1 MSNILTEE
9 NIFRFTDKC
18 TLNYVEF
25 EKQDHVTW
33 INSHYVD
40 PDNCKLFMLLLKS
53 SFEKMEL
60 VGCTEYNQL
69 VLQTDWDDFLCENN
83 EWSIVEKYSTS
94 LDSQNRQDTHTPEL
108 KNTLLIKCNIKVA
121 NELVIDG
128 FLRNNKTF

>member
-1 MSNILTEE
+1 MTNVLNKQTNKHKPMQKD

-18 TLNYVEF
+18 TYSFVEF
-25 EKQDHVTW
+25 EKSDLITW

-53 SFEKMEL
+53 SFDDMKL
-60 VGCTEYNQL
+60 VGCTEYRQL
-69 VLQTDWDDFLCENN
+69 VLQTDWDDFLSENK
-83 EWSIVEKYSTS
+83 EWSIVEKYESGGEVPATMLVS
-94 LDSQNRQDTHTPEL
+94 
-108 KNTLLIKCNIKVA
+108 CNIDVA